1 MHGRVNVLI
10 SLTSF
15 PRKIQKS
22 RLLSQEYGFTVVIST
37 VCTLLSL
44 CFTRFLCF
52 ASIGSV
58 PVALSGLSLYMQ
70 TPNPTKARRPPIDAR
85 AAIHAGTR
93 CSLGLSWFLIKRKRN
108 M

>member
-1 MHGRVNVLI
+1 MSTIHGSMLHGRINELT
-10 SLTSF
+10 SLTSL

-37 VCTLLSL
+37 VCTLLSF
-44 CFTRFLCF
+44 CFTRFVCF
-52 ASIGSV
+52 PIGSV

-93 CSLGLSWFLIKRKRN
+93 CSLGLS
-108 M
+108 